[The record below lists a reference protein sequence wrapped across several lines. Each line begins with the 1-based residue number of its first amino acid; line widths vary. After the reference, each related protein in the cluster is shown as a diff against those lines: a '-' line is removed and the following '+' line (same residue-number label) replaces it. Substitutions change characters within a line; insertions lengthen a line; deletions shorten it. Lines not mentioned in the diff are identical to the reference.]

1 MKARCRSCYWL
12 NWDFVTDDYEC
23 GPWFCGLH
31 GGTRVDPD
39 GEQRDLDH
47 RGGCGYIET
56 HEPRQLRLPI

>member
-23 GPWFCGLH
+23 RPWFCGLH

-39 GEQRDLDH
+39 GEQRDLNH
-47 RGGCGYIET
+47 HGGCGYVFASGM
-56 HEPRQLRLPI
+56 RQLRIF

>member
-12 NWDFVTDDYEC
+12 NWDFISGEYV
-23 GPWFCGLH
+23 GRPWFCGLH

-47 RGGCGYIET
+47 HGSCGYMKAT
-56 HEPRQLRLPI
+56 EPRQLRIF